1 MNTGPW
7 IKRKSGDGFTLIEL
21 MVTVSIVGI
30 LAATAIPAYSI
41 FVKRAR
47 LLSAEITLLNNLK
60 AFMLDK
66 DYSPASGMLADL
78 VVEGYLGAIPND
90 PFTGVAAGPS
100 TGANEAVDWYYENNG
115 SEVFLYAKS
124 HPGRLYT
131 LPSYGLPP
139 LTPATTP
146 PATTPPVT
154 TPPATTPP
162 ATTPPATTPPAT
174 TPPATTPP
182 PAVDPKAAEK
192 AKKAAEK
199 AAEAAKKAAEKA
211 KKAAEKA
218 AEKAKKDGKKKK

>member
-162 ATTPPATTPPAT
+162 ATTPP
-174 TPPATTPP
+174 